1 MKFSEMVD
9 PFIQGHYMSGELNYK
24 VKNIEDIL
32 ETVRQR
38 FKDDGEE
45 DFIDGFSL
53 ESKDWRFN
61 IRPSNTQPLLRLNVE
76 AKLPELVDKI
86 KDEIVQIIHS

>member
-1 MKFSEMVD
+1 LE
-9 PFIQGHYMSGELNYK
+9 K
-24 VKNIEDIL
+24 V
-32 ETVRQR
+32 RRR

-45 DFIDGFSL
+45 DFIDGYSL

-76 AKLPELVDKI
+76 AIRPELMNEI
-86 KDEIVQIIHS
+86 KDQIVQIIHS